1 MNYSKLLYLVCCGA
15 ALVSATAQADP
26 QLDQLLEQAGPILA
40 KPEAYHTPE
49 EAGETLETLA
59 LTLDKCVS
67 LALENNAKVLEADTE
82 VALRE
87 AQTGQAK
94 ARRRPQIQS
103 QIIYNYIDKLD
114 QGIGRPGISKLIGA
128 DDFSPEKG
136 TTTTGLT
143 ITQLIFAG
151 GQVQAAVKA
160 SKYLAA
166 SEEWRR
172 DAIRAEI
179 AFQAREAYHNALLA
193 TSLVTVAREALEA
206 FERHVK
212 DTEALQREGVIT
224 TYEVMRAKTEAGSR
238 RADLEAAQAGAKLAD
253 INMRHILALPEN
265 QPLSYDAALP
275 WTPVEAKSTEL
286 VAQARAKRPEILA
299 LQEAVA
305 ASDQQEKGVKG
316 KYLPQAAATVKWQD
330 VDKGGRAMTDGWQ
343 FNVGA
348 QWDLY
353 LGGKRKHELGEVR
366 AQAEN
371 LRLQLDD
378 LERLVASDVE
388 QACVRLD
395 EATASMRSGKETV
408 ALAEESVRLAEL
420 RFKEGAG
427 TQTEIIDT
435 ELARTQAKT
444 ALVQAIRD
452 YFVAYASLQRA
463 SGGDQLTM
471 IN

>member
-1 MNYSKLLYLVCCGA
+1 MKYSKLLYLVCCA
-15 ALVSATAQADP
+15 AVLPAAVHADP
-26 QLDQLLEQAGPILA
+26 QLDQLLEQVAPILA
-40 KPEAYHTPE
+40 EPEAYHTSGDGGDAPE
-49 EAGETLETLA
+49 ALA

-82 VALRE
+82 VAIRE

-94 ARRRPQIQS
+94 ARRRPQVQS
-103 QIIYNYIDKLD
+103 QYVYNYIDNLN

-179 AFQAREAYHNALLA
+179 AYQAREAYQNALLA
-193 TSLVTVAREALEA
+193 SALVSVAQEALEA

-224 TYEVMRAKTEAGSR
+224 TYEVMRAKTEAGTR
-238 RADLEAAQAGAKLAD
+238 RSDLEAAQAGEKLAD
-253 INMRHILALPEN
+253 INMRRILALPEN

-275 WTPVEAKSTEL
+275 WTPVEATSKDL
-286 VAQARAKRPEILA
+286 VAQARAKRPEVLA

-305 ASDQQEKGVKG
+305 ASGQQEKGVKG
-316 KYLPQAAATVKWQD
+316 KYLPQAAATVKWQN

-353 LGGKRKHELGEVR
+353 LGGQRKHELGEVR

-371 LRLQLDD
+371 LRIQLDD
-378 LERLVASDVE
+378 LEHLVASDVE

-452 YFVAYASLQRA
+452 YFVAYAALQRA
-463 SGGDQLTM
+463 SGGDQFTM
-471 IN
+471 DNG